1 MIKAGN
7 SKTRITLDEAKKT
20 KGRSNPAQ
28 IIAAQRKE
36 RLTEKKKPKGNR

>member
-1 MIKAGN
+1 MMKAGN
-7 SKTRITLDEAKKT
+7 SKTRITLDEAKKI

-36 RLTEKKKPKGNR
+36 RLAEKKKAKSNR